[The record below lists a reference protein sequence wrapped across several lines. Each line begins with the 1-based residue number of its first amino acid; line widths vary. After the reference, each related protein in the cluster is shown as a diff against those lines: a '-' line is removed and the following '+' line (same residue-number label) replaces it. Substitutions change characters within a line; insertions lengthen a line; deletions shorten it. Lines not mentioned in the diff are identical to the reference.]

1 MLGII
6 EIEVRTMALSAQID
20 VRSTARHIVE
30 KLPAEAT
37 WDDLIYK
44 LVECREI
51 EAGLADVEAGRTLP
65 VEDVMRE
72 FGVE

>member
-1 MLGII
+1 MS
-6 EIEVRTMALSAQID
+6 VSAALD
-20 VRSTARHIVE
+20 LHSTARHIVDE
-30 KLPAEAT
+30 LPQEAT

-44 LVECREI
+44 LVQCREL
-51 EAGLADVEAGRTLP
+51 EAGLADSKAGRTVS